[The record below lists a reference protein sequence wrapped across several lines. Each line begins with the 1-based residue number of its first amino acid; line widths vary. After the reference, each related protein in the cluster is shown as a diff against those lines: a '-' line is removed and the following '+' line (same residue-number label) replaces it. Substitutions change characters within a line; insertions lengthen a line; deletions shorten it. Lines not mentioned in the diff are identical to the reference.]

1 MKPPARRELGRRAAR
16 ALNRTL
22 GFAHRQLERAS
33 RLLPEIALALLDDP
47 AIEHDGLLG
56 NYGPK
61 TPYVTAAH
69 QSLGLYPFEVRALE
83 AYFPRP
89 PARLLLPGAGAGREL
104 FALRESGYEVDAFD
118 AAPPLVEAACARG
131 GPNVVRLC
139 DVSTWSRAT
148 LATALPPRC
157 NGVFSGWGLWTHLVR
172 RDERLEALAAFRRVC
187 PTGPV
192 LLSFWRR
199 EKVFNVEEDPSPQDS
214 DARWMR
220 ALRFLRRELHDDAR
234 PEPGTMWRAGMF
246 AHLVS
251 ERELAEE
258 AAETGYRVA
267 CYERDASRF
276 PNAVLV
282 PGA

>member
-1 MKPPARRELGRRAAR
+1 MKPSRRAAR
-16 ALNRTL
+16 ALNRAL
-22 GFAHRQLERAS
+22 GFTHRQLDRAS
-33 RLLPEIALALLDDP
+33 RLLPELALALFDDP

-61 TPYVTAAH
+61 TPYVTAAN
-69 QSLGLYPFEVRALE
+69 QSIGLYPFEARALE
-83 AYFPRP
+83 AFFPLP

-104 FALRESGYEVDAFD
+104 FALRELGYDVDAFD
-118 AAPPLVEAACARG
+118 AAPSLVEAACARG
-131 GPNVVRLC
+131 GPNAVRLC
-139 DVSTWSRAT
+139 DVSTWSEETLRA
-148 LATALPPRC
+148 ATPQRYD
-157 NGVFSGWGLWTHLVR
+157 GVFSGWGLWTHLVHR
-172 RDERLEALAAFRRVC
+172 VERLEALAAFRRVC

-199 EKVFNVEEDPSPQDS
+199 EQVFNVEEDAPLQDS

-220 ALRFLRRELHDDAR
+220 ALRLLRGRLHRDAR

-251 ERELAEE
+251 ERELVEE

-267 CYERDASRF
+267 HYERDASRF
-276 PNAVLV
+276 PSAVLV
-282 PGA
+282 PGK